1 MDGRTVLNFIVS
13 GADGFAV
20 ARVRRSELR
29 LETASQFQSKLI
41 SQYLHDAIIE
51 TVITEAL
58 KIDKKLP
65 DPLFNPWKD
74 AKMKYRFVTI
84 WYIEAPIESV
94 CEAIYHS
101 LNWPQWWR
109 NVESV
114 EELALG
120 DSRGIGSVRRYTWKG
135 RLPYR
140 LTFDVCIIHS
150 EPLAAIEG
158 VASGD
163 VEGNGRWSFTA
174 DGAVTAALCEW
185 QVRTTPVWMNL
196 LALFARPFFKW
207 NHNAVM
213 QQGGEEL
220 ARMLNARLVE
230 IAHY

>member
-1 MDGRTVLNFIVS
+1 
-13 GADGFAV
+13 
-20 ARVRRSELR
+20 
-29 LETASQFQSKLI
+29 
-41 SQYLHDAIIE
+41 
-51 TVITEAL
+51 
-58 KIDKKLP
+58 
-65 DPLFNPWKD
+65 
-74 AKMKYRFVTI
+74 MKYRFVTI

-94 CEAIYHS
+94 CEAIYNS

-213 QQGGEEL
+213 QQGGEAL
-220 ARMLNARLVE
+220 AQMLNARLVE